1 MKGWEK
7 TEGLAEWKVEIP
19 ETDACLGEW
28 KEEEAEIKICKDL
41 YGKHEQDKKFERSDQ
56 DDGEKKEMGT
66 MAVEVR

>member
-28 KEEEAEIKICKDL
+28 KEEEAETNKD
-41 YGKHEQDKKFERSDQ
+41 KN
-56 DDGEKKEMGT
+56 M
-66 MAVEVR
+66 